1 MGCAFDEGSWVGV
14 LMDRIH
20 IEENGST
27 LDIKINPRG
36 TMLGID
42 SEGIKYTHDECM
54 YAITASLERNENSI
68 RSFKEILKESKGE

>member
-42 SEGIKYTHDECM
+42 SEGIK
-54 YAITASLERNENSI
+54 
-68 RSFKEILKESKGE
+68 